1 MLVAILV
8 QALAAEAPALNLNL
22 ACEGQYQG
30 TEVTRETVGAVT
42 GAGYRTATGTSVTG
56 VTRTGVGYAT
66 FTGSTGQ
73 FTYPD
78 GKRRDLSDVVAT
90 DQQITASYQRKG
102 MLISYTWNLEVNR
115 LTGAI
120 RITSG
125 SDVGFSG
132 TCTPIS
138 NTPKF

>member
-73 FTYPD
+73 ITYPTA
-78 GKRRDLSDVVAT
+78 GGASSPTSWRTISRSPRAT
-90 DQQITASYQRKG
+90 NAR
-102 MLISYTWNLEVNR
+102 
-115 LTGAI
+115 A
-120 RITSG
+120 
-125 SDVGFSG
+125 
-132 TCTPIS
+132 C
-138 NTPKF
+138 